1 MQVQGT
7 SDWHEARCGVV
18 TASRFSD
25 VLMKPT
31 TAGYMNYRAEII
43 AERLTG
49 KPAESYQSKEMQ
61 WGILQEENAR
71 RVYELVNDIQVDQ
84 VGLIKHADIE
94 AGASPDGLVG
104 DRGLIEIK
112 CPNTS
117 THIKTLLARKHP
129 AQYEAQ
135 MQGQMWITNRD
146 WCDFVSY
153 DPRLDD
159 KNAFFTVR
167 VYRDDAYIQKLEKSI
182 IVFLHEV
189 DQLIKKLEK

>member
-1 MQVQGT
+1 MQQL
-7 SDWHEARCGVV
+7 SDSWFQARCGVV

-31 TAGYMNYRAEII
+31 TAGYQNYQAEII

-49 KPAESYQSKEMQ
+49 KPAESYTSKEML
-61 WGILQEENAR
+61 WGINQESDAR
-71 RVYELVNDIQVDQ
+71 ELYSLIHDVEVSET
-84 VGLIKHADIE
+84 GLVKHNKLE

-104 DRGLIEIK
+104 DKGLIEIK

-117 THIKTLLARKHP
+117 THIKTLLDRKAP
-129 AQYEAQ
+129 AKYKAQ

-153 DPRLDD
+153 DPRMDD
-159 KNAFFTVR
+159 KNAFFTTR
-167 VYRDDAYIQKLEKSI
+167 VYRDEIYIKSLEKA
-182 IVFLHEV
+182 VAMFLHEV
-189 DQLIKKLEK
+189 DQLIKRLEK